1 MSGVVVENE
10 CDKDVIKLHYS
21 FCERRAQLNLL
32 FDRDDDY
39 FPKARGDETKDG
51 DERVI
56 KRDGELLFI
65 IIIIIINAIR
75 AVSTSVGTCNR
86 QAITERTE

>member
-1 MSGVVVENE
+1 MMTIS
-10 CDKDVIKLHYS
+10 
-21 FCERRAQLNLL
+21 
-32 FDRDDDY
+32 
-39 FPKARGDETKDG
+39 PKRGDETKDG

-75 AVSTSVGTCNR
+75 AVTSVGTCNR
-86 QAITERTE
+86 QAITERTEWRNRKALQGNTLAEEIGIPAHYM

>member
-1 MSGVVVENE
+1 MMTIS
-10 CDKDVIKLHYS
+10 
-21 FCERRAQLNLL
+21 
-32 FDRDDDY
+32 
-39 FPKARGDETKDG
+39 PKRGDETKDG

-65 IIIIIINAIR
+65 IIIIINAIR
-75 AVSTSVGTCNR
+75 AVTSVGTCNR